1 LKKVLEDCKSA
12 GGYKEATGTLVPYT
26 FRTLPQIPTTLVA
39 EGNRVLV
46 HATIGSG
53 ADSRQMLAFYQFNGA
68 MFTGLY
74 ILTGSETLF
83 TEAEA
88 AKWLTVAAT
97 MAQRLQ
103 QK

>member
-1 LKKVLEDCKSA
+1 MLSNFIAPSFDFTV
-12 GGYKEATGTLVPYT
+12 
-26 FRTLPQIPTTLVA
+26 IPPRHV
-39 EGNRVLV
+39 
-46 HATIGSG
+46 IDSG
-53 ADSRQMLAFYQFNGA
+53 ANSRQLLGFYQFNGA

-88 AKWLTVAAT
+88 AKWLTVAAN